1 MKTEDLD
8 NLTLSQLLFSIS
20 ELENSQEKPRYSGKM
35 LNLFPQFTVKFKSKA
50 WKPTELNWTVCPL
63 LSLLGESISVQANA
77 TKWNPVL
84 SCPQMVSPVQLNPRF
99 WN

>member
-20 ELENSQEKPRYSGKM
+20 ELDNSQEKPRYSGKM

-50 WKPTELNWTVCPL
+50 WNWETARSQLQIYMTIEGFGPNGNKRYHNPEDKPSYWPSGVS
-63 LSLLGESISVQANA
+63 LS
-77 TKWNPVL
+77 
-84 SCPQMVSPVQLNPRF
+84 RF
-99 WN
+99 PYP